1 MIFKGNKMYT
11 DAVDPIPVPK
21 KPSNRVDMPWIC
33 QTLTY

>member
-11 DAVDPIPVPK
+11 DAVDPASVPK
-21 KPSNRVDMPWIC
+21 KPFKRVDMPWTC